1 MSARAPGH
9 IRPISPRRRIAAEF
23 SLAVG
28 GFGIGTGEFAIMGL
42 LPDIAADLD
51 LTAPEVGHLISAYAL
66 GVVIGAPLISVMAAR
81 LPRRFLLIVLMA
93 VFAAGNLASALA
105 PSYGSVMLFR
115 FLSGMPHGAYFGVA
129 ALVAASMAEPS
140 RRGQAVGR
148 VLLGLTVAVLIG
160 NPLAVWL
167 GQASSWR
174 AAFAAVSVI
183 GLITALLL
191 RGILPD
197 APASRLNSPMREL
210 SALRMEQVWLTLGI
224 GAIGFGGLFSV
235 VSYIAPTLI
244 EVSGVSPLWV
254 PFALSFVGVG
264 MIVGNVVGG
273 WLADQALMPAI
284 GVLLAW
290 NVLVLALFPFA
301 AGNPW
306 TAMIGVLL
314 IGSGVAIGPP
324 LQIRLMDA
332 APQAQTLA
340 ASLNHSAFNMAN
352 ALGAWLGGLA
362 IAKGY
367 GWTST
372 AWVGAALALGGL
384 SIFGL
389 ALWRIRSQAA
399 GKAAYML
406 KYHK

>member
-1 MSARAPGH
+1 MS
-9 IRPISPRRRIAAEF
+9 RPDPIHKRPLSKGRRIAAEL

-42 LPDIAADLD
+42 LPDIAVDLD

-66 GVVIGAPLISVMAAR
+66 GVVIGAPLIAVVASQ
-81 LPRRFLLIVLMA
+81 LPRRLLLIILMA
-93 VFAAGNLASALA
+93 LFAAGNLASALG
-105 PSYGSVMLFR
+105 PSYGSVMIFR

-129 ALVAASMAEPS
+129 ALVAASMVEPA

-148 VLLGLTVAVLIG
+148 VLLGLTVAVLVG

-167 GQASSWR
+167 GQVSSWR
-174 AAFAAVSVI
+174 AAFAAVSAI
-183 GLITALLL
+183 GLLTAILL
-191 RGILPD
+191 RNTLPD

-210 SALRMEQVWLTLGI
+210 SALRIEQVWLTLGI

-235 VSYIAPTLI
+235 VSYIVPTLTQ
-244 EVSGVSPLWV
+244 VSGVSPAWV
-254 PFALSFVGVG
+254 PFAMSFLGMG
-264 MIVGNVVGG
+264 MIVGNIVGG
-273 WLADQALMPAI
+273 WLADKALMPAI
-284 GVLLAW
+284 GLLLVW
-290 NVLVLALFPFA
+290 NVAMLAIFPVLADH
-301 AGNPW
+301 PW
-306 TAMIGVLL
+306 ATMTGVFL

-332 APQAQTLA
+332 APHAQTLA

-362 IAKGY
+362 IAAGY

-372 AWVGAALALGGL
+372 AWVGAGLAAGGL
-384 SIFGL
+384 LIFGV
-389 ALWRIRSQAA
+389 AVWRLQ
-399 GKAAYML
+399 GNKP
-406 KYHK
+406 K

>member
-1 MSARAPGH
+1 MSTPDAGLARS
-9 IRPISPRRRIAAEF
+9 ISARRRIAAEF

-28 GFGIGTGEFAIMGL
+28 GFGIGTGEFSIMGL
-42 LPDIAADLD
+42 LPDIAADLR

-66 GVVIGAPLISVMAAR
+66 GVVIGAPLISVMASR
-81 LPRRFLLIVLMA
+81 LPRRLLLIILMA

-105 PSYGSVMLFR
+105 PSYNSVMLFR

-167 GQASSWR
+167 GQALSWR
-174 AAFAAVSVI
+174 AAFAAVSII
-183 GLITALLL
+183 GLITVLLL
-191 RGILPD
+191 RFVLPYR
-197 APASRLNSPMREL
+197 PASRLNSPMREL
-210 SALRMEQVWLTLGI
+210 SALRVEQVWLTLGI

-244 EVSGVSPLWV
+244 EVAGVSPVWV
-254 PFALSFVGVG
+254 PFALSFLGVG
-264 MIVGNVVGG
+264 MIIGNMAGG

-284 GVLLAW
+284 GVLLVW

-306 TAMIGVLL
+306 TAMVGVLL

-332 APQAQTLA
+332 APHAQTLA

-362 IAKGY
+362 IAGGY

-372 AWVGAALALGGL
+372 GWVGAGLALGGL
-384 SIFGL
+384 LIF
-389 ALWRIRSQAA
+389 AVAVWRMRVA
-399 GKAAYML
+399 GRRL
-406 KYHK
+406 G

>member
-1 MSARAPGH
+1 MSAPVLLHGRAVTTG
-9 IRPISPRRRIAAEF
+9 RRIAAEL

-28 GFGIGTGEFAIMGL
+28 GFAIGTGEFSIMGL
-42 LPDIAADLD
+42 LPNIADDLG

-66 GVVIGAPLISVMAAR
+66 GVVIGAPLIAVLAAR
-81 LPRRFLLIVLMA
+81 ISRRMLLIVLMGI
-93 VFAAGNLASALA
+93 FAAGNLASALA

-129 ALVAASMAEPS
+129 ALVAASMAEPA

-148 VLLGLTVAVLIG
+148 VMLGLTVAVLIG

-167 GQASSWR
+167 GQAWSWR
-174 AAFAAVSVI
+174 AAFVAVSVI
-183 GLITALLL
+183 GLITMLLV
-191 RGILPD
+191 RVILPD

-210 SALRMEQVWLTLGI
+210 SALRLEQVWLTLGI

-235 VSYIAPTLI
+235 VSYIAPTLT
-244 EVSGVSPLWV
+244 EVSGVAPGMV

-264 MIVGNVVGG
+264 MIIGNVIGG
-273 WLADQALMPAI
+273 WLADQALMPSI
-284 GVLLAW
+284 GILLVW
-290 NVLVLALFPFA
+290 NVLVLLLFPFM

-306 TAMIGVLL
+306 TAMLGVML

-332 APQAQTLA
+332 APHAQTLA

-352 ALGAWLGGLA
+352 ALGAWLGGVA
-362 IAKGY
+362 IAGGY

-372 AWVGAALALGGL
+372 GWVGAGLALGGL
-384 SIFGL
+384 AIFGV
-389 ALWRIRSQAA
+389 AVWRMPRRAA
-399 GKAAYML
+399 R
-406 KYHK
+406 

>member
-1 MSARAPGH
+1 MSARAAGH
-9 IRPISPRRRIAAEF
+9 ARPVSTGRRIAAEL

-51 LTAPEVGHLISAYAL
+51 LSAPEVGHLISAYAL
-66 GVVIGAPLISVMAAR
+66 GVVIGAPLISVIAAR
-81 LPRRFLLIVLMA
+81 LPRRLLLILLMG
-93 VFAAGNLASALA
+93 VFAAGNFASALA

-129 ALVAASMAEPS
+129 ALVAAAMAEPS

-167 GQASSWR
+167 GQATSWR
-174 AAFAAVSVI
+174 AAFAAVGAT
-183 GLITALLL
+183 GLLTMALL

-197 APASRLNSPMREL
+197 TPASRLNSPMREL
-210 SALRMEQVWLTLGI
+210 SALRLEQVWLTLGI

-235 VSYIAPTLI
+235 VSYIAPTLT
-244 EVSGVSPLWV
+244 EVSGVAPVWV

-264 MIVGNVVGG
+264 MIIGNMVGG

-284 GVLLAW
+284 GVLLVW
-290 NVLVLALFPFA
+290 NILVLALFPFA
-301 AGNPW
+301 AGHPW
-306 TAMIGVLL
+306 TAMFSMLL

-332 APQAQTLA
+332 APHAQTLA

-362 IAKGY
+362 IAGGY

-372 AWVGAALALGGL
+372 GWVGAALALGGL
-384 SIFGL
+384 LIFGV
-389 ALWRIRSQAA
+389 ALWRMRRHAP
-399 GKAAYML
+399 G
-406 KYHK
+406 

>member
-1 MSARAPGH
+1 MSAPVPAHGRSITTG
-9 IRPISPRRRIAAEF
+9 RRIAAEL

-28 GFGIGTGEFAIMGL
+28 GFAIGTGEFSIMGL
-42 LPDIAADLD
+42 LPNIADDLG

-66 GVVIGAPLISVMAAR
+66 GVVIGAPLIAVLAAR
-81 LPRRFLLIVLMA
+81 LPRRMLLIILMG
-93 VFAAGNLASALA
+93 VFAAGNLASAMA

-129 ALVAASMAEPS
+129 ALVAASMVEPAK
-140 RRGQAVGR
+140 RGQAVGR
-148 VLLGLTVAVLIG
+148 VMLGLTVAVLIG

-167 GQASSWR
+167 GQAWSWR

-183 GLITALLL
+183 GLITMLLV
-191 RGILPD
+191 RATLPD
-197 APASRLNSPMREL
+197 GPASRLNSPMREL
-210 SALRMEQVWLTLGI
+210 SALRLEQVWLTLGI

-235 VSYIAPTLI
+235 VSYIAPTLM
-244 EVSGVSPLWV
+244 EVSGVSPGMV

-264 MIVGNVVGG
+264 MIVGNVIGG

-284 GVLLAW
+284 GVLLIW
-290 NVLVLALFPFA
+290 NVLVLILFPFV
-301 AGNPW
+301 AGSPW
-306 TAMIGVLL
+306 AAMIGVML

-332 APQAQTLA
+332 APHAQTLA

-362 IAKGY
+362 IAGGY

-372 AWVGAALALGGL
+372 AWVGAGLALGGL
-384 SIFGL
+384 AIFGV
-389 ALWRIRSQAA
+389 AVWRLPARATR
-399 GKAAYML
+399 
-406 KYHK
+406 

>member
-1 MSARAPGH
+1 MSAPVPAHGRSITTG
-9 IRPISPRRRIAAEF
+9 RRIAAEL

-28 GFGIGTGEFAIMGL
+28 GFAIGTGEFSIMGL
-42 LPDIAADLD
+42 LPNIAADLG

-66 GVVIGAPLISVMAAR
+66 GVVIGAPLIAVLAAR
-81 LPRRFLLIVLMA
+81 LPRRMLLIVLMG

-129 ALVAASMAEPS
+129 ALVAASMVEPAK
-140 RRGQAVGR
+140 RGQAVGR
-148 VLLGLTVAVLIG
+148 VMLGLTVAVLIG

-167 GQASSWR
+167 GQAWSWR

-183 GLITALLL
+183 GVITMLLV
-191 RGILPD
+191 RATLPD
-197 APASRLNSPMREL
+197 GPASRLNSPMREL
-210 SALRMEQVWLTLGI
+210 SALRLEQVWLTLGI

-235 VSYIAPTLI
+235 VSYIAPTLM
-244 EVSGVSPLWV
+244 EVSGVSPGMV

-264 MIVGNVVGG
+264 MIVGNVIGG

-284 GVLLAW
+284 GVLLVW
-290 NVLVLALFPFA
+290 NVLVLILFPFV
-301 AGNPW
+301 AGSPW
-306 TAMIGVLL
+306 AAMIGVML

-332 APQAQTLA
+332 APHAQTLA

-362 IAKGY
+362 IAGGY

-384 SIFGL
+384 AIFGV
-389 ALWRIRSQAA
+389 AVWRMPA
-399 GKAAYML
+399 KAAR
-406 KYHK
+406 

>member
-1 MSARAPGH
+1 MSAPVPAHGRSITTG
-9 IRPISPRRRIAAEF
+9 RRIAAEL

-28 GFGIGTGEFAIMGL
+28 GFAIGTGEFSIMGL
-42 LPDIAADLD
+42 LPNIAADLG

-66 GVVIGAPLISVMAAR
+66 GVVIGAPLIAVLAAR
-81 LPRRFLLIVLMA
+81 LPRRMLLIVLMG

-129 ALVAASMAEPS
+129 ALVAASMVEPAK
-140 RRGQAVGR
+140 RGQAVGR
-148 VLLGLTVAVLIG
+148 VMLGLTVAVLIG

-167 GQASSWR
+167 GQVWSWR

-183 GLITALLL
+183 GVITMLLV
-191 RGILPD
+191 RATLPD
-197 APASRLNSPMREL
+197 GPASRLNSPMREL
-210 SALRMEQVWLTLGI
+210 SALRLEQVWLTLGI

-235 VSYIAPTLI
+235 VSYIAPTLM
-244 EVSGVSPLWV
+244 EVSGVSPGMV

-264 MIVGNVVGG
+264 MIVGNVIGG

-284 GVLLAW
+284 GVLLVW
-290 NVLVLALFPFA
+290 NVLVLILFPFV
-301 AGNPW
+301 AGSPW
-306 TAMIGVLL
+306 AAMIGVML

-332 APQAQTLA
+332 APHAQTLA

-362 IAKGY
+362 IAGGY

-384 SIFGL
+384 AIFGV
-389 ALWRIRSQAA
+389 AVWRMPA
-399 GKAAYML
+399 KAAR
-406 KYHK
+406 

>member
-1 MSARAPGH
+1 MSAPVSPHGRSVTPG
-9 IRPISPRRRIAAEF
+9 RRIAAEL

-28 GFGIGTGEFAIMGL
+28 GFAIGTGEFSIMGL
-42 LPDIAADLD
+42 LPNIADDLG

-66 GVVIGAPLISVMAAR
+66 GVVIGAPLIAVLAAR
-81 LPRRFLLIVLMA
+81 ISRRMLLIVLMGI
-93 VFAAGNLASALA
+93 FAAGNLASALA

-129 ALVAASMAEPS
+129 ALVAASMAEPA

-148 VLLGLTVAVLIG
+148 VMLGLTVAVLIG

-167 GQASSWR
+167 GQAWSWR
-174 AAFAAVSVI
+174 AAFVAVSVI
-183 GLITALLL
+183 GLITMLLV
-191 RGILPD
+191 RVILPN

-210 SALRMEQVWLTLGI
+210 SALRLEQVWLTLGI

-235 VSYIAPTLI
+235 VSYIAPTLT
-244 EVSGVSPLWV
+244 EVSGVSPGMV
-254 PFALSFVGVG
+254 PFALSFVGIG
-264 MIVGNVVGG
+264 MIIGNVVGG
-273 WLADQALMPAI
+273 WLADQALMPSI
-284 GVLLAW
+284 GILLVW
-290 NVLVLALFPFA
+290 NVLVLLLFPFV

-306 TAMIGVLL
+306 TAMLGVML

-332 APQAQTLA
+332 APHAQTLA

-352 ALGAWLGGLA
+352 ALGAWLGGVA
-362 IAKGY
+362 IAGGY

-372 AWVGAALALGGL
+372 GWVGAGLALGGL
-384 SIFGL
+384 AIFGV
-389 ALWRIRSQAA
+389 AVWRMPRRAA
-399 GKAAYML
+399 R
-406 KYHK
+406 

>member
-1 MSARAPGH
+1 MLMSAPVSLHGRSVTTG
-9 IRPISPRRRIAAEF
+9 RRIAAEL

-28 GFGIGTGEFAIMGL
+28 GFAIGTGEFSIMGL
-42 LPDIAADLD
+42 LPNIADDLG

-66 GVVIGAPLISVMAAR
+66 GVVIGAPLIAVLAAR
-81 LPRRFLLIVLMA
+81 ISRRMLLIVLMGI
-93 VFAAGNLASALA
+93 FAAGNLASALA

-129 ALVAASMAEPS
+129 ALVAASMAEPA

-148 VLLGLTVAVLIG
+148 VMLGLTVAVLIG

-167 GQASSWR
+167 GQAWSWR
-174 AAFAAVSVI
+174 AAFVAVSVI
-183 GLITALLL
+183 GLITMLLV
-191 RGILPD
+191 RVILPD

-210 SALRMEQVWLTLGI
+210 SALRLEQVWLTLGI

-235 VSYIAPTLI
+235 VSYIAPTLT
-244 EVSGVSPLWV
+244 EVSGVSPGMV

-264 MIVGNVVGG
+264 MIIGNVIGG
-273 WLADQALMPAI
+273 WLADQALMPSI
-284 GVLLAW
+284 GILLLW
-290 NVLVLALFPFA
+290 NVLVLMLFPFM

-306 TAMIGVLL
+306 TAMLGVML

-332 APQAQTLA
+332 APHAQTLA

-352 ALGAWLGGLA
+352 ALGAWLGGMA
-362 IAKGY
+362 IASGY

-372 AWVGAALALGGL
+372 GWVGAGLALGGL
-384 SIFGL
+384 AIFGV
-389 ALWRIRSQAA
+389 AVWRMPRRAVR
-399 GKAAYML
+399 
-406 KYHK
+406 

>member
-1 MSARAPGH
+1 MSAPVPAHGRSITTG
-9 IRPISPRRRIAAEF
+9 RRIAAEL

-28 GFGIGTGEFAIMGL
+28 GFAIGTGEFSIMGL
-42 LPDIAADLD
+42 LPNIAADLG

-66 GVVIGAPLISVMAAR
+66 GVVIGAPLIAVLAAR
-81 LPRRFLLIVLMA
+81 LPRRMLLIVLMG

-129 ALVAASMAEPS
+129 ALVAASMVEPAK
-140 RRGQAVGR
+140 RGQAVGR
-148 VLLGLTVAVLIG
+148 VMLGLTVAVLIG

-167 GQASSWR
+167 GQVWSWR

-183 GLITALLL
+183 GVITMLLV
-191 RGILPD
+191 RATLPD
-197 APASRLNSPMREL
+197 GPASRLNSPMREL
-210 SALRMEQVWLTLGI
+210 SALRLEQVWLTLGI

-235 VSYIAPTLI
+235 VSYIAPTLM
-244 EVSGVSPLWV
+244 EVSGVSPGMV

-264 MIVGNVVGG
+264 MIVGNVIGG

-284 GVLLAW
+284 GVLLVW
-290 NVLVLALFPFA
+290 NVLVLILFTFV
-301 AGNPW
+301 AGSPW
-306 TAMIGVLL
+306 AAMIGVML

-332 APQAQTLA
+332 APHAQTLA

-362 IAKGY
+362 IAGGY

-384 SIFGL
+384 AIFGV
-389 ALWRIRSQAA
+389 AVWRMPA
-399 GKAAYML
+399 KAAR
-406 KYHK
+406 

>member
-1 MSARAPGH
+1 MSAPVPAHGRSITTG
-9 IRPISPRRRIAAEF
+9 RRIAAEL

-28 GFGIGTGEFAIMGL
+28 GFAIGTGEFSIMGL
-42 LPDIAADLD
+42 LPNIAADLG

-66 GVVIGAPLISVMAAR
+66 GVVIGAPLIAVLAAR
-81 LPRRFLLIVLMA
+81 LPRRMLLIVLMG

-129 ALVAASMAEPS
+129 ALVAASMVEPAK
-140 RRGQAVGR
+140 RGQAVGR
-148 VLLGLTVAVLIG
+148 VMLGLTVAVLIG

-167 GQASSWR
+167 GQAWSWR

-183 GLITALLL
+183 GLITMLLV
-191 RGILPD
+191 RATLPD
-197 APASRLNSPMREL
+197 RPASRLNSPMREL
-210 SALRMEQVWLTLGI
+210 SALRLEQVWLTLGI

-235 VSYIAPTLI
+235 VSYIAPTLM
-244 EVSGVSPLWV
+244 EVSGVSPGMV

-264 MIVGNVVGG
+264 MIVGNVIGG

-284 GVLLAW
+284 GVLLVW
-290 NVLVLALFPFA
+290 NVLVLILFPFV
-301 AGNPW
+301 AGSPW
-306 TAMIGVLL
+306 AAMIGVML

-332 APQAQTLA
+332 APHAQTLA

-362 IAKGY
+362 IAGGY

-384 SIFGL
+384 AIFGV
-389 ALWRIRSQAA
+389 AVWRMPARVAR
-399 GKAAYML
+399 
-406 KYHK
+406 

>member
-1 MSARAPGH
+1 
-9 IRPISPRRRIAAEF
+9 
-23 SLAVG
+23 
-28 GFGIGTGEFAIMGL
+28 MGL
-42 LPDIAADLD
+42 LPNIAADLN

-66 GVVIGAPLISVMAAR
+66 GVVIGAPLISVLASR
-81 LPRRFLLIVLMA
+81 LPRRLLLIVLMA

-129 ALVAASMAEPS
+129 ALVAASMAEPA

-148 VLLGLTVAVLIG
+148 VLLGLTVAVLVG

-174 AAFAAVSVI
+174 AAFAAVSAI
-183 GLITALLL
+183 GLLTAVLL
-191 RGILPD
+191 RGVLPD
-197 APASRLNSPMREL
+197 SPASRLNSPMREL
-210 SALRMEQVWLTLGI
+210 SALRIEQVWLTLGI

-235 VSYIAPTLI
+235 VSYIAPTLT
-244 EVSGVSPLWV
+244 EVSGVSPVWV
-254 PFALSFVGVG
+254 PFAMSFLGVG
-264 MIVGNVVGG
+264 MIVGNIVGG
-273 WLADQALMPAI
+273 WMADKALMPAI
-284 GVLLAW
+284 GVLLVW
-290 NVLVLALFPFA
+290 NVAVLAMFPLIAGHSWA
-301 AGNPW
+301 AM
-306 TAMIGVLL
+306 AGVLL

-332 APQAQTLA
+332 APNAQTLA

-362 IAKGY
+362 IAAGY

-372 AWVGAALALGGL
+372 AWVGAGLAAAGL
-384 SIFGL
+384 MIFGV
-389 ALWRIRSQAA
+389 ALWRLR
-399 GKAAYML
+399 GKMPNEKHFYS
-406 KYHK
+406 